1 MQPQAGRAGW
11 RPIGS
16 WKRRGRVI
24 AVALAGLALAGCAD
38 DSPIDPG
45 APSQEAAVFVV
56 NSLGE
61 TLSRVLL
68 ADRTVN
74 PNAVV
79 LGGAPNAL
87 AISPDGRTGYV
98 VSSLSN
104 RVDIVDLDTP
114 AAIGTIDV
122 GAGTNPFAIAL
133 LGAGDGYVSNFLT
146 DDVVHLDLAARTAGR
161 RIPVGRGPE
170 GLLLVPAAGGAG
182 GDLYVA
188 ISGYDSIGAYRPG
201 EVVVIAVPA
210 DTVLA
215 RLHVGVNPQS
225 LALAP
230 DGRVHV
236 VCTGDYVSHLG
247 RVFVIDPATPA
258 VIDSVEVGGAPSAIT
273 VLANQQGYVI
283 GWNDF
288 LTYGPGQPT
297 LSLDALAGQSGF
309 TALAWDATDEVL
321 YVTDFAASKL
331 EAVDVAADSVLWT
344 VPTGQGPVA
353 VAIRR

>member
-122 GAGTNPFAIAL
+122 GAGTNPFAIA
-133 LGAGDGYVSNFLT
+133 
-146 DDVVHLDLAARTAGR
+146 
-161 RIPVGRGPE
+161 PE
-170 GLLLVPAAGGAG
+170 
-182 GDLYVA
+182 
-188 ISGYDSIGAYRPG
+188 
-201 EVVVIAVPA
+201 
-210 DTVLA
+210 
-215 RLHVGVNPQS
+215 
-225 LALAP
+225 
-230 DGRVHV
+230 
-236 VCTGDYVSHLG
+236 
-247 RVFVIDPATPA
+247 
-258 VIDSVEVGGAPSAIT
+258 
-273 VLANQQGYVI
+273 
-283 GWNDF
+283 
-288 LTYGPGQPT
+288 
-297 LSLDALAGQSGF
+297 
-309 TALAWDATDEVL
+309 
-321 YVTDFAASKL
+321 
-331 EAVDVAADSVLWT
+331 
-344 VPTGQGPVA
+344 
-353 VAIRR
+353 